1 MRALVVANGEPPS
14 ARLARESAE
23 GAALVVGADGGTDAA
38 LRLGLSVDVATGD
51 LDSISEKACAR
62 LGDDRVVPNTD
73 PEHTD
78 LEKAIALAIEKGA
91 TEVTVLGA
99 AGGRADHALAN
110 LSVLFQFRGRAKVTL
125 VDDQFQVSAVD
136 GLAEFDAVPGTVV
149 SLVALS
155 VCEGVTTTGL
165 RWELSGETLTFSAR
179 GVHNEVVSS
188 PVTVAL
194 ARGDLLLFHGRFV
207 EHHR

>member
-1 MRALVVANGEPPS
+1 VANGEPPS
-14 ARLARESAE
+14 AALARELAE
-23 GAALVVGADGGTDAA
+23 GAALVVGADGGADTA
-38 LRLGLSVDVATGD
+38 LRLGLTVDVATGD
-51 LDSISEKACAR
+51 LDSISQEACAR

-91 TEVTVLGA
+91 TEVTVVGA

-110 LSVLFQFRGRAKVTL
+110 LSVLLQFRAQAKVTL
-125 VDDQFQVSAVD
+125 VDDQFDVSAVD
-136 GLAEFDAVPGTVV
+136 GRAEFEAVPGTVV

-155 VCEGVTTTGL
+155 VCEGVTTAGL
-165 RWELSGETLTFSAR
+165 RWELAGETLAFSAR
-179 GVHNEVVSS
+179 GVHNEVVST
-188 PVTVAL
+188 PVAVSVD
-194 ARGDLLLFHGRFV
+194 RGDLLLFRGRFV

>member
-1 MRALVVANGEPPS
+1 
-14 ARLARESAE
+14 
-23 GAALVVGADGGTDAA
+23 VVGADGGADTA
-38 LRLGLSVDVATGD
+38 LRLGLTVDVATGD
-51 LDSISEKACAR
+51 LDSISQEACAR

-91 TEVTVLGA
+91 TEVTVVGA

-110 LSVLFQFRGRAKVTL
+110 LSVLLQFRAQAKVTL
-125 VDDQFQVSAVD
+125 VDDQFDVSAVD
-136 GLAEFDAVPGTVV
+136 GRAEFEAVPGTVV

-155 VCEGVTTTGL
+155 VCEGVTTAGL
-165 RWELSGETLTFSAR
+165 RWELAGETLAFSAR
-179 GVHNEVVSS
+179 GVHNEVVST
-188 PVTVAL
+188 PVAVSVD
-194 ARGDLLLFHGRFV
+194 RGDLLLFRGRFV